1 MWTAYNMW
9 ARQECLVH
17 NSRWVVNFL
26 FFTFFA
32 DYYLYSRFLACVE
45 YITIKQQ
52 YISIHKN
59 TARFQKNNLL
69 TTSILDTLEKALW
82 DLIEEQHRIS
92 KLLWDLVEE

>member
-26 FFTFFA
+26 FFTF
-32 DYYLYSRFLACVE
+32 
-45 YITIKQQ
+45 
-52 YISIHKN
+52 SIHKN